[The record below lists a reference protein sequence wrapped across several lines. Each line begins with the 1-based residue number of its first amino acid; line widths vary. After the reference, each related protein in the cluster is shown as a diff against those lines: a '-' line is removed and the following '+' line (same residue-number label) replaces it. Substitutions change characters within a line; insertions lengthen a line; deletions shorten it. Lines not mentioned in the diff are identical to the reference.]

1 MFEALTKSFS
11 PAANSLTSMQKTAPV
26 EAAQVS
32 LRTTGARV
40 TQPRVQVLATILGS
54 DKALSHHEIEA
65 LLAGQSIDRVTV
77 YRVLDWLVGQKLAHR
92 ISGQDRIWRFGAV
105 ITKYANKYGI
115 VTTVGNKSM
124 RIRSVAA
131 HRNCTRINLNLWF
144 KISAASSRS
153 IRRMI

>member
-1 MFEALTKSFS
+1 MFEALTKSFT

-26 EAAQVS
+26 EAAQAS

-40 TQPRVQVLATILGS
+40 TQPRVQVLATLLGS

-105 ITKYANKYGI
+105 VEGAGNHGHFQCVACGSVLCLRDVPEQK
-115 VTTVGNKSM
+115 VTLPQGYRQARAELAVTGTC
-124 RIRSVAA
+124 AECA
-131 HRNCTRINLNLWF
+131 Q
-144 KISAASSRS
+144 
-153 IRRMI
+153 